1 VQTID
6 KVLVDAKDILQRA
19 KVDNSALDARLLL
32 QFVLAMKHEELLCH
46 SKRILTAEEQKRF
59 LILISKRAQRQP
71 LSHLIG
77 KREFWRDEF
86 IVSEA
91 VLDPRADS
99 ETLIEVVINLFPQNA
114 KLNILD
120 LGTGSGCLLLS
131 LLRELPN
138 AQGIGGDV
146 SEAALMVAKQ
156 NAENLLLANR
166 VEFTLSNWFDNLKDR
181 KFDLII
187 SNPPYIPTEDIK
199 ILEPEIHFEPITALD
214 GGIDGLDDY
223 RAIADRVG
231 DYLLGDGKII
241 VEIGIGQEN
250 YVRDIFSASGL
261 CFLKE
266 EKDLAGVIRCLVFD
280 KGTPSF
286 D

>member
-1 VQTID
+1 MQTID

-86 IVSEA
+86 VVSEA

-138 AQGIGGDV
+138 AQGIGVDV
-146 SEAALMVAKQ
+146 SEVALMVAKQ

-166 VEFTLSNWFDNLKDR
+166 VEFMLSNWFDNLKDR

-199 ILEPEIHFEPITALD
+199 ILEPEIHFEPIGALD
-214 GGIDGLDDY
+214 GGVDGLDDY
-223 RAIADRVG
+223 RIIADGLG
-231 DYLLGDGKII
+231 DYLQTNGKII
-241 VEIGIGQEN
+241 VEIGIGQEG
-250 YVRDIFSASGL
+250 DIRQI
-261 CFLKE
+261 FLDNGFECLQQK
-266 EKDLAGVIRCLVFD
+266 KDLSGVIRCLAFE
-280 KGTPSF
+280 KRSPSF